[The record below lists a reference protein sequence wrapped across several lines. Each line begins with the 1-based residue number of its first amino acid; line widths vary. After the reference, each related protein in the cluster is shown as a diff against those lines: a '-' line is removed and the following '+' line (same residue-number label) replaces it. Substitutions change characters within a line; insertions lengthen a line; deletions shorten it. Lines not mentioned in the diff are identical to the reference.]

1 MIKDRIVILAKG
13 APNRLKDGRETQCA
27 IAVSPHLGLIRIYP
41 LHPFENMDVKIWSV
55 CDIEMEKHDKDT
67 RDETYKPSSI
77 KSISKMD
84 DREDRRLLL
93 EKCSIGTG
101 DIDPINFQNNEK
113 KSIIVM
119 KAPKEM
125 GAAMPYRECDDPDE
139 ETFGAIKC
147 QRDFPYKPMISW
159 TSLQGVNHET
169 NIVGQEVYEYLRCNT
184 QTPFRL
190 FENLQISNPDY
201 EKWLVLGTLV
211 NRRNVWCCPHI
222 HRIKKSVSGSI
233 PLFLPMFD
241 GVEGDWPY
249 SKTGGRNVKPAGPQM
264 EMNLFTSTIDTIT
277 LNSCLGNTQIVH

>member
-41 LHPFENMDVKIWSV
+41 LHPFDNADIKIWSV
-55 CDIEMEKHDKDT
+55 CDIEMIKHPKDT
-67 RDETYKPSSI
+67 RDETFEPISI
-77 KSISKMD
+77 KSISKLI
-84 DREDRRLLL
+84 DRDERILLL
-93 EKCSIGTG
+93 NKCSIQTG
-101 DIDPINFQNNEK
+101 DIDPINFQNNER

-125 GAAMPYRECDDPDE
+125 GAAMAYRECDEQDE
-139 ETFGAIKC
+139 ESFGAIKC

-169 NIVGQEVYEYLRCNT
+169 NIVGQEVYEYLRFNT

-201 EKWLVLGTLV
+201 EKWLILGTLV

-222 HRIKKSVSGSI
+222 HRLKKCKSGSI

-241 GVEGDWPY
+241 GVEGAWPY
-249 SKTGGRNVKPAGPQM
+249 SKIGATNVKPAGPQM
-264 EMNLFTSTIDTIT
+264 EMNLFTSTTDTMI
-277 LNSCLGNTQIVH
+277 LNSYLGNTQTAH